1 MIMAGMGGRTVVRGK
16 RMAIPEVGP
25 MPGST
30 PIRVPIKHPRKAKKM
45 L

>member
-1 MIMAGMGGRTVVRGK
+1 MIIAGIGGRTVVRGK

-25 MPGST
+25 IPGST
-30 PIRVPIKHPRKAKKM
+30 PTRVPIKHPRKAKKI

>member
-16 RMAIPEVGP
+16 RIAIPEVGP

-30 PIRVPIKHPRKAKKM
+30 PTRVPIMQPTKAKNI